1 MTTEAAISMPL
12 GWKCRGPLERW
23 TILTARP
30 LSLLAERTSGR
41 CPTDVVLGAFGRL
54 NHFDSPTRDLPLAS
68 CCRTGRFTWIARCE
82 DSQCPHMVEL
92 LFGLTFSAASLLMI
106 WVALR
111 AGSKRDE

>member
-1 MTTEAAISMPL
+1 MTTEAAISNAARMEAPWTAGTL
-12 GWKCRGPLERW
+12 DNSDSAAASRSSQSGPRVAAQPMSYSALSALESFRF
-23 TILTARP
+23 ADSRP
-30 LSLLAERTSGR
+30 S
-41 CPTDVVLGAFGRL
+41 
-54 NHFDSPTRDLPLAS
+54 LAS
-68 CCRTGRFTWIARCE
+68 CCRTGRSTWIARCE